1 MVAYFILPYY
11 IPDDN
16 YYCQRSIINSRNL
29 LKIETTIQFIDFYK
43 GIRKD
48 LIERMKVD
56 HDNFFLLEGPSMQG
70 KSTLGKTV
78 YNELMKNSKILP
90 IYIALGPEDPKNIF
104 KNYDKCSWTNFQ
116 LNVNKLEDKY
126 DQIVFIID
134 NIQLLFKLEKTEIL
148 GEFRNMKNFK
158 VQFIFISSAN
168 SIIGSL
174 RSKKKIKFI
183 RNKIF
188 RLISGFYLRVKPMN
202 LKISLQKN
210 SSDYKD
216 LVKALK
222 LNEKETDIFLE
233 HFSIHFYYIN
243 EWIKWTNHN
252 LTEFISFQKDI
263 RKNSIMEAFET
274 QIELFQKIIQEK
286 NITKWNLM
294 KNETNFLKSVNLIF
308 QDVRGMIE
316 YYDNLSRISLDEI
329 RKERKY

>member
-1 MVAYFILPYY
+1 MFFTTIVLLIAYFILPFYA
-11 IPDDN
+11 PDDN

-174 RSKKKIKFI
+174 RSKKKNEI
-183 RNKIF
+183 
-188 RLISGFYLRVKPMN
+188 Y
-202 LKISLQKN
+202 
-210 SSDYKD
+210 YK
-216 LVKALK
+216 
-222 LNEKETDIFLE
+222 
-233 HFSIHFYYIN
+233 
-243 EWIKWTNHN
+243 
-252 LTEFISFQKDI
+252 
-263 RKNSIMEAFET
+263 
-274 QIELFQKIIQEK
+274 
-286 NITKWNLM
+286 
-294 KNETNFLKSVNLIF
+294 
-308 QDVRGMIE
+308 
-316 YYDNLSRISLDEI
+316 
-329 RKERKY
+329 